1 MVTPTP
7 DTEPGSVGQES
18 LCRLSKLAQED
29 PARKFSSIAHLL
41 TPQGLMEAF
50 TSLRR
55 QSSAGVDAVT
65 YRDYEEQADQNVQ
78 KLWERLR
85 QGAYRVKPLRRIYIP
100 KEDGKQRA
108 ISIPALEDKIV
119 QKATVRLLN
128 AIFET
133 DFLDC
138 SYGARPG
145 RNAHQAL
152 DEVDRQIF
160 RRSITHV
167 LELDIVSYFDAI
179 VRGALMEMIERR
191 INDRSLLRLI
201 GKWINVG
208 VIDEGRLLCS
218 ETGIG
223 QGQVISP
230 FLANVYLHNVLD
242 RWFED
247 VVKPRLRGQAF
258 LVRYMDDA
266 VICFQNEQDAQ
277 KVLRVL
283 GKRMEKYGLA
293 LHPQKTRLIEFG
305 RRALMTARKLR
316 RKPETFDFLG
326 FTHVS
331 AWSRSGKYTTWV
343 RTMRKR
349 LRRGLRDVAQWCK
362 ANRHRPV
369 GEQQAAL
376 NAKLRGHYQY
386 YGRSSNHRRIR
397 QFYNAV
403 RLIWRKWLD
412 RRSRAG
418 RLSFRAYGH
427 FLQRHPLLLP
437 RITHSWASLRSP
449 S

>member
-1 MVTPTP
+1 MRAPTP
-7 DTEPGSVGQES
+7 DTEPGLVGQEP

-29 PARKFSSIAHLL
+29 PACKFSSIAHLL
-41 TPQGLMEAF
+41 TPQTLMEAF

-55 QSSAGVDAVT
+55 QSSAGVDEVT
-65 YRDYEEQADQNVQ
+65 YGDYEGQAEQNIRE
-78 KLWERLR
+78 LWERLR
-85 QGAYRVKPLRRIYIP
+85 KGTYRAQPLRRIYIP

-152 DEVDRQIF
+152 DEVDRLIF
-160 RRSITHV
+160 SQSITHV
-167 LELDIVSYFDAI
+167 LELDIVSYFDVI
-179 VRGALMEMIERR
+179 VRSALMEMIERR
-191 INDRSLLRLI
+191 ISDRSLLRLI

-208 VIDEGRLLCS
+208 VIDAGRLLCS

-242 RWFED
+242 EWFED
-247 VVKPRLRGQAF
+247 VVKPRLRGRAF

-277 KVLRVL
+277 RVLRVL
-283 GKRMEKYGLA
+283 SRRMGKYGLT

-305 RRALMTARKLR
+305 RRALVKARRLGG
-316 RKPETFDFLG
+316 KPETFDFLG
-326 FTHVS
+326 FTHIS
-331 AWSRSGKYTTWV
+331 ARSRGGHYTTWV

-349 LRRGLRDVAQWCK
+349 MHRSVREVAQWCK
-362 ANRHRPV
+362 AYRHRPV
-369 GEQQAAL
+369 EEQRAAL

-386 YGRSSNHRRIR
+386 YGRSSNYPRMR
-397 QFYNAV
+397 QFYSAV
-403 RLIWRKWLD
+403 RRIWGQWLG

-418 RLSFRAYGH
+418 RFSVQAYRR

-437 RITHSWASLRSP
+437 RITHRWASLRSP